1 MSDLAEPVSTDLAP
15 ENATTT
21 GGGAPPAAEPASA
34 DESHRASLE
43 AVMKDA
49 DKVAEK
55 AKPAVADKDDTK
67 ADDKAPKDGES
78 IKETAEKVVRDAP
91 VEKVADK
98 GSDKAAEPVKE
109 EQGHDKRPEAPQY
122 LSERAKAVWRNVP
135 RELQHEITQRDR
147 DAEEA
152 KPRLERYEA
161 IREFDEIAKSNGRD
175 LRDSLV
181 KINQFEN
188 MMKSNPI
195 GALNAILQEIGPR
208 KADGGKVSLLE
219 VAQHIV
225 NQGQEG
231 YNQTIQQARITE
243 QQEAQQRQMA
253 EQQRAQQEENKKLI
267 NLAYIQP
274 FRAANPRFDELHE
287 HIVKFLASGIVD
299 KSLSPPERLAE
310 AYELAERIVPASTQS
325 QSSQGRTL
333 DEERRADADLSGSK
347 SIKSSPG
354 LVTDEEADE
363 RAKPGEDIL
372 ESIQQAAR
380 KLKRA

>member
-55 AKPAVADKDDTK
+55 AKPAVVDKDDTK
-67 ADDKAPKDGES
+67 ADEKAPKDGES
-78 IKETAEKVVRDAP
+78 IKETAEKVVRDTP
-91 VEKVADK
+91 VEKAADK
-98 GSDKAAEPVKE
+98 VAEPVKE

-175 LRDSLV
+175 LRDSLA

-195 GALNAILQEIGPR
+195 GALNAILQEIGPS
-208 KADGGKVSLLE
+208 KQDGGKLSLLE

-231 YNQTIQQARITE
+231 YNQTIQQARLQE
-243 QQEAQQRQMA
+243 QQEAQQRQW
-253 EQQRAQQEENKKLI
+253 QQQQQMQADEHKKLI
-267 NLAYIQP
+267 NAAYIEP
-274 FRAANPRFDELHE
+274 FRAANPRFDELHS
-287 HIVKFLASGIVD
+287 HIVMVLKSDMVD
-299 KSLSPPERLAE
+299 KTLTPPERLAA
-310 AYELAERIVPASTQS
+310 AYEIAERINPASS
-325 QSSQGRTL
+325 QSPTNQARDL
-333 DEERRADADLSGSK
+333 VDQRRADADLSGSK

-354 LVTDEEADE
+354 LVTDEDTDD

>member
-1 MSDLAEPVSTDLAP
+1 MSELAEPVSTDLTA

-21 GGGAPPAAEPASA
+21 GGGAPPAATPASA

-55 AKPAVADKDDTK
+55 AKPEPVAKEEAK
-67 ADDKAPKDGES
+67 ADDKAPKDGET

-91 VEKVADK
+91 VDKVV
-98 GSDKAAEPVKE
+98 DKAAEPAKE
-109 EQGHDKRPEAPQY
+109 EQGNDKRPEAPQY

-147 DAEEA
+147 EAEDA
-152 KPRLERYEA
+152 KPKLERYEA

-175 LRDSLV
+175 LRESLA

-208 KADGGKVSLLE
+208 KQDGGALSLLE

-225 NQGQEG
+225 SQGQEG
-231 YNQTIQQARITE
+231 YNQTIQQARVME
-243 QQEAQQRQMA
+243 QQSAREREVQQQQQQQAQ
-253 EQQRAQQEENKKLI
+253 EHKKLI
-267 NLAYIQP
+267 NLAYVEP
-274 FRAANPRFDELHE
+274 FRAANPRFDELRP
-287 HIVKFLASGIVD
+287 HIAMVLNSDMVD
-299 KSLSPPERLAE
+299 KSLSPPERLAA
-310 AYELAERIVPASTQS
+310 AYEIAERINPASS
-325 QSSQGRTL
+325 QAPSDQGRAL
-333 DEERRADADLSGSK
+333 DDQRRADADLSGSK

-354 LVTDEEADE
+354 LVTDEDTDD